1 MSTITTQAG
10 RAVRATVP
18 GRFRRSGARPG
29 AAGPDTTDTTSTDT
43 TSTGTS
49 STGATA
55 GAAARTA
62 RITPRGLWALAA
74 LVLVAALAV
83 GATLGRQAWTAH
95 QDQQARAEAVAAA
108 KQLAINF
115 VTVDYQHVD
124 DDIARVRSG
133 ATGTFLQSYSS
144 SVADLKK
151 VLVQNKTVSRA
162 ERTEAALV
170 SGDRDSAVVLVGV
183 VAPTQNTSVP
193 DGEKKTYRMRLEL
206 RKASDA
212 WKVEN
217 LEFVG

>member
-10 RAVRATVP
+10 RAVRATLP

-29 AAGPDTTDTTSTDT
+29 DSGPDTTDTTSTRT
-43 TSTGTS
+43 TSPKTFS
-49 STGATA
+49 DDPTA
-55 GAAARTA
+55 SARSRTA

-83 GATLGRQAWTAH
+83 GATLGRQAWAAH

-108 KQLAINF
+108 KQLAVNF
-115 VTVDYQHVD
+115 VTVDYRKVD
-124 DDIARVRSG
+124 EDVARVRAG
-133 ATGTFLQSYSS
+133 ATGSFLQSYTS
-144 SVADLKK
+144 SVEELKK
-151 VLVQNKTVSRA
+151 VLVQNKTVSRP

-193 DGEKKTYRMRLEL
+193 DGEKKTYRMRMEL
-206 RKASDA
+206 RRASDA

>member
-18 GRFRRSGARPG
+18 GRFRRSGARPED
-29 AAGPDTTDTTSTDT
+29 AGPDTTDTTSTPT
-43 TSTGTS
+43 TAADASSGDTS
-49 STGATA
+49 ST
-55 GAAARTA
+55 RTA

-83 GATLGRQAWTAH
+83 GATLGRQAWAAH

-108 KQLAINF
+108 KQLAVNF

-124 DDIARVRSG
+124 DDIARVRGG

-144 SVADLKK
+144 SVAELKK

-206 RKASDA
+206 RKASDDA

>member
-18 GRFRRSGARPG
+18 GRFRRSGARPQ
-29 AAGPDTTDTTSTDT
+29 ATGPDTTDTRSTGT
-43 TSTGTS
+43 TSTGTTS
-49 STGATA
+49 ADTTSTRA
-55 GAAARTA
+55 A

-83 GATLGRQAWTAH
+83 GATLGRQAWAAH

-108 KQLAINF
+108 KQLAVNF

-124 DDIARVRSG
+124 DDIARVRGG

-144 SVADLKK
+144 SVAELKK